1 MAEQPAA
8 VPGPTTVTD
17 AQALQFVFDGR
28 QRLTTAIV
36 AIRALREWAD
46 TYTERGGVDVYGP
59 EAAEVFLLN
68 TDLQGSL
75 NAAKRAVFAR
85 LRTDI

>member
-8 VPGPTTVTD
+8 IPGPTTVTD

-28 QRLTTAIV
+28 HRLTTAVV
-36 AIRALREWAD
+36 ALRALREWAD
-46 TYTERGGVDVYGP
+46 TYTERGGALIYGP
-59 EAAEVFLLN
+59 EAAEVYTLN
-68 TDLQGSL
+68 TDLQGAL
-75 NAAKRAVFAR
+75 NANKRAVFAR